1 MENAAKALLIAGGVL
16 LSLLIISILMLMA
29 NMLSERARFAD
40 ELRAR
45 EAMVAFN
52 RRVEVFDRQ
61 IVSGQE
67 VISAINMALDNNE
80 RPEHDEFGPMFI
92 NVVIRVNRTFREYT
106 ERVRIYED
114 GRRVVLS
121 PMPHNEIR
129 PLRPGHV
136 YSLMIN
142 DYMFNENFRDLFG
155 RSNRPISRI
164 YPGGRDGVPPG
175 ATETRTRFTALNDFR
190 NATFYAYHILY
201 SSNGRVYEIRFHQR
215 GVIE

>member
-16 LSLLIISILMLMA
+16 LSLLIISLLMLMTS
-29 NMLSERARFAD
+29 MIDESARLAD
-40 ELRAR
+40 ERRAHD
-45 EAMVAFN
+45 EILAFN
-52 RRVEVFDRQ
+52 RRVEVFNKQ
-61 IVSGQE
+61 ILSGQE
-67 VISAINMALDNNE
+67 VMSAINMAIDNNQ
-80 RPEHDEFGPMFI
+80 RPDHYEGGPMFI
-92 NVVIRVNRTFREYT
+92 NVRIRVNQTFREYT